1 MVARLLSQLAH
12 VELVT
17 PKPDESL
24 KFFTDVMGLEETA
37 RQGASVYLRGWG
49 SHLHHELALTE
60 GREPALGHIGWR
72 AAGAEELDVAV
83 KRLEAAGAG
92 LDWHDDTPGHGP
104 AYRFRNPGGHSQEV
118 FWETERFR
126 PPTELAPNYPNRPQR
141 YAPRGVAARYLD
153 HVTVTS
159 ANIMDN
165 FHWYRDTL
173 GFRFMEWTVLDEH
186 PDMPIF
192 GMLTTCERGHDLGM
206 VADFSAIPGRL
217 HHVSFW
223 LDQIADVLRAADLLL
238 EAGTRLEYGPG
249 RHGMGE
255 QTFLYFREPGGLR
268 LELNSGGYRNYLP
281 DWEPVKWT
289 PAQGSNDFYRHNVSP
304 PSMMESFPPDRPS
317 DERANPWAAG
327 RAA

>member
-1 MVARLLSQLAH
+1 MGRLLSQLAH
-12 VELVT
+12 VELIT

-24 KFFTDVMGLEETA
+24 KFFTDVMGLIETA
-37 RQGASVYLRGWG
+37 RQGNSVYLRGWG
-49 SHLHHELALTE
+49 SHLHHELVLTE
-60 GREPALGHIGWR
+60 GPAPALGHIGWR
-72 AAGAEELDVAV
+72 AAGPYELEVAV
-83 KRLEAAGAG
+83 ERLETGGAG
-92 LDWHDDTPGHGP
+92 VGWYTETPGHG
-104 AYRFRNPGGHSQEV
+104 AAFRFRNPGGHLQEI
-118 FWETERFR
+118 FWETERFQ
-126 PPTELAPNYPNRPQR
+126 PPAELAPNYPNRPQR
-141 YAPRGVAARYLD
+141 YAPRGIAARTLD

-192 GMLTTCERGHDLGM
+192 GMLTTCERAHDLGM
-206 VADFSAIPGRL
+206 VADFSSIPGRL

-223 LDQIADVLRAADLLL
+223 LDQIGDVLRAADLLL
-238 EAGTRLEYGPG
+238 ESGTRIEYGPG

-281 DWEPVKWT
+281 DWEAVKWT
-289 PAQGSNDFYRHNVSP
+289 PAQGSNDFYRHNTSP

-317 DERANPWAAG
+317 DERANPWAQG